1 MINKSCNEICK
12 WIDGAELCHAEDVAI
27 KGVSID
33 SRQVQPGNLFIPLK
47 GERVDGHRYLES
59 AVHNGASAALWN
71 VDEPLPEFD
80 FPLILVKDTMSAL
93 TQLAK
98 GYRDNCDF
106 QVVGITGSNG
116 KTSTK
121 DMIAGVLSAK
131 AKVMKTLGNHN
142 NEIGVPLTLLSFD
155 EDCEIVVVE
164 MGMENLHEIEQLC
177 RLVRPNIGIITNV
190 GSAHLENLG
199 SMENIARAK
208 CELMDGLPEDG
219 LFIYNMDDPY
229 LVSEIKQHDYRNL
242 KVYGFSMNA
251 ASDCRCV
258 AFKQDEA
265 GISFKTSLS
274 ERYFELHMLGEH
286 QALNACAAL
295 LVGKYFEMS
304 DELIQKGFD
313 LVENTGMRNQLEKI
327 GRWTVLNDSYKSNPQ
342 SAMAALKT
350 FSYFSHPYKIVLMG
364 DMLDL
369 GEDTYTYH
377 RNLGEACAR
386 SDIQECWCYGEL
398 GKEIA
403 VGAKKE
409 NPNLNVRHF
418 TTHEAVEEA
427 ISQQFTQPRMLLVKG
442 SRGMHLD
449 LVIDW
454 MKEQVDKDEEN

>member
-47 GERVDGHRYLES
+47 GERADGHRYLES
-59 AVHNGASAALWN
+59 AVHNGASALWN

-121 DMIAGVLSAK
+121 DMIAGVLSAE

-251 ASDCRCV
+251 
-258 AFKQDEA
+258 E
-265 GISFKTSLS
+265 
-274 ERYFELHMLGEH
+274 
-286 QALNACAAL
+286 
-295 LVGKYFEMS
+295 
-304 DELIQKGFD
+304 
-313 LVENTGMRNQLEKI
+313 
-327 GRWTVLNDSYKSNPQ
+327 
-342 SAMAALKT
+342 
-350 FSYFSHPYKIVLMG
+350 
-364 DMLDL
+364 
-369 GEDTYTYH
+369 
-377 RNLGEACAR
+377 
-386 SDIQECWCYGEL
+386 
-398 GKEIA
+398 
-403 VGAKKE
+403 
-409 NPNLNVRHF
+409 
-418 TTHEAVEEA
+418 
-427 ISQQFTQPRMLLVKG
+427 
-442 SRGMHLD
+442 
-449 LVIDW
+449 
-454 MKEQVDKDEEN
+454 